1 MLAKYGKI
9 KYSPDFCQLTLPA
22 SRLRLANGRTKGK
35 QQQNCDKIHVPA
47 RKFIDI
53 LFHLFVSHFVQ
64 RCWWR
69 GRLRVRGASHSRHQ
83 ISSESGEEKLNWCC
97 ISMGDEENL
106 TSPVLC
112 FSQCYFRLSRF
123 CFDNDKNS
131 FDYFVACLTWLAC
144 VHLEGRLKT
153 VFEFCIF
160 FLSSSFECISFHS
173 KISFGSCWNFFFR
186 TKCLT
191 LGASSCLN
199 NHLRAFGRI
208 VLWKIYSHKP
218 SSNLC
223 TAWVEMRQNE
233 ETKKKA
239 SICFDAAFV
248 CSLSNSSP
256 LAQLVR
262 VLFNW

>member
-83 ISSESGEEKLNWCC
+83 ISSEKWRGKTKLMLYFYGRRGKLDFTSSLLFLVLFSLVALLLWQRQEFF
-97 ISMGDEENL
+97 GLFRRLLNL
-106 TSPVLC
+106 TCVRSSGGTFKNCFWVLY
-112 FSQCYFRLSRF
+112 FSLSF
-123 CFDNDKNS
+123 FWMHFVSFKN
-131 FDYFVACLTWLAC
+131 FFWFV
-144 VHLEGRLKT
+144 LE
-153 VFEFCIF
+153 
-160 FLSSSFECISFHS
+160 
-173 KISFGSCWNFFFR
+173 FFFR

-218 SSNLC
+218 SSNLF
-223 TAWVEMRQNE
+223 TAWVEMRQKE